1 MKAFKKIVSLIA
13 CLCIAFGC
21 VSFNA
26 LAASTAS
33 ITVQNQDGTNATIAN
48 KTLNLFKIFEA
59 TKSADGSST
68 FYNWIK
74 ETDGSTP
81 TNRYEDFFIG
91 AESYAKLP
99 AGSTINSV
107 VEYIDALKTDAS
119 NFSKMTTAFHEYL
132 HKDAAE
138 YNRLKADTANFKTS
152 GTIASGATSYTF
164 TDLSLG
170 YYVIF
175 DATEFDPNDPTPAV
189 RSAAM
194 LSHAGENKVIYLKA
208 DRPHLVKYVNDNDN
222 TATPAEWKAGTT
234 ASVGDVVDFKIVTQI
249 PNHEHYSDSY
259 TFEIS
264 DVMSNALELVVE
276 DGKTVAESIVVTVT
290 DPEGADPA
298 KIVAADYDIKSG
310 SQLTAEEQAAGVD
323 FKVVINNTLDILTD
337 TTVEVTYKAKVLG
350 TAAKLNEN
358 TATLTYSNDPNS
370 AASVGKTSSTVNVGL
385 WQLTLSKHL
394 EDVYGDATKERLAGA
409 EFKIYKKVGDTEVA
423 LKFATSEIT
432 SPVNGVTYT
441 KYTLAEDSAVVDGT
455 TIVDTLKTLDGGT
468 GVDDGKSDVGFTDG
482 EFLGQILVF
491 GIDEGTYIIKE
502 TKAPDGY
509 QLAEGNFEVTLSDTV
524 GQSGVISDATLT
536 TTARDSSLSGKF
548 TRVHLVENELK
559 CYIGITNA
567 PGNALP
573 ETGGI
578 GTTVFT
584 IVGIVLMAG
593 ALAFFTSRKRSSA
606 V

>member
-1 MKAFKKIVSLIA
+1 MKALKKIALLVAALSIA
-13 CLCIAFGC
+13 LSC
-21 VSFNA
+21 VSFNVS
-26 LAASTAS
+26 AASTAS

-74 ETDGSTP
+74 EADG

-91 AESYAKLP
+91 TESYAKLP

-132 HKDAAE
+132 HKDEAE
-138 YNRLKADTANFKTS
+138 FNRLKADAENFRTS
-152 GTIASGATSYTF
+152 GTIGASATFYTF
-164 TDLSLG
+164 TNLSLG

-175 DATEFDPNDPTPAV
+175 DATEFDPADPTPAV

-208 DRPHLVKYVNDNDN
+208 DRPHLVKQVNDNDDA
-222 TATPAEWKAGTT
+222 TTPAEWKAGTT
-234 ASVGDVVDFKIVTQI
+234 ASVGDIVDFRIVTKI
-249 PNHEHYSDSY
+249 PNHEHYSGNY

-264 DVMSNALELVVE
+264 DVMSDALELVIE
-276 DGKTVAESIVVTVT
+276 DGKTLADSVTVT
-290 DPEGADPA
+290 VTNPENADPT

-310 SQLTAEEQAAGVD
+310 NELSAEEQAAGVD
-323 FKVVINNTLDILTD
+323 FKVVVNNTLDVLTD
-337 TTVEVTYKAKVLG
+337 TLIEVTYKAKVLG

-358 TATLTYSNDPNS
+358 TATLTYSNDPNKATS
-370 AASVGKTSSTVNVGL
+370 IGQTSSTVNVGL

-409 EFKIYKKVGDTEVA
+409 EFKIYKKVGDNEVA
-423 LKFATSEIT
+423 LKFAASEIT

-441 KYTLAEDSAVVDGT
+441 KYTLAEDSAVVNGT
-455 TIVDTLKTLDGGT
+455 TIVDTLKTLDGGA

-509 QLAEGNFEVTLSDTV
+509 QLAEGSFEVTLSDTV
-524 GQSGVISDATLT
+524 GQSGAISDASLT

-559 CYIGITNA
+559 CYVGITNA

-578 GTTVFT
+578 GTTLFT
-584 IVGIVLMAG
+584 IAGVILMAG